1 LDQIP
6 PFLDIKHSRRAVVGG
21 GEPRI
26 GKVHLVGAGPGNPDL
41 LTLGALRAL
50 QQADVVVY
58 DHLVGDGILDLARR
72 DAQRIY
78 AGKEASNHSMRQQDI
93 NELLVRLAR
102 QGKRVVR
109 LKGGDPFIFGRG
121 GEELEVLARAGI
133 PFEVVP
139 GVTAASGVSC
149 YSGIPLTHRDHAQ
162 ACVFVTG
169 HLKDGT
175 VNLDWPALARPRQT
189 IVIYMGLAALAEICR
204 QLATHGLPQSTPAAV
219 VEQGTTAHQ
228 RVVAGTLSTLP
239 ALAAE
244 SALQPPCLI
253 IVGSVVSLREP
264 LSWFVPEL
272 PATPAAAG
280 MREALAS

>member
-1 LDQIP
+1 MDQIP
-6 PFLDIKHSRRAVVGG
+6 PFLELKRV
-21 GEPRI
+21 

-41 LTLGALRAL
+41 LTLGALKAL

-58 DHLVGDGILDLARR
+58 DHLVGDAILDLVPRHAH
-72 DAQRIY
+72 RIY
-78 AGKEASNHSMRQQDI
+78 AGKEAANHSMRQEDI
-93 NELLVRLAR
+93 NQLLVRLAR
-102 QGKRVVR
+102 HGKRVVR

-149 YSGIPLTHRDHAQ
+149 YAGIPLTHRDHAQ

-189 IVIYMGLAALAEICR
+189 VVIYMGLAALAEICR
-204 QLATHGLPQSTPAAV
+204 RLAAHGLPESTPAAV
-219 VEQGTTAHQ
+219 VEQGTTTHQ

-239 ALAAE
+239 ARAAE

-264 LSWFVPEL
+264 LSWFVPETVSSY
-272 PATPAAAG
+272 TPTTLH
-280 MREALAS
+280 EALAV